1 MIWPKKGYISLSVN
15 SGALFQVYY
24 YFIIKLINILY
35 NLLKIL
41 KIVMKS
47 ILNLFLMR
55 SPFQINRFRSN
66 QVFFFF
72 LDQLQPSVKT
82 QYKYILTTNL
92 RMKKKN
98 FNQNLYSFRPTLFV
112 LFEKSNFL
120 REHHL
125 LSCLPFKNVQVSKTT
140 LK

>member
-1 MIWPKKGYISLSVN
+1 
-15 SGALFQVYY
+15 
-24 YFIIKLINILY
+24 
-35 NLLKIL
+35 
-41 KIVMKS
+41 MKS
-47 ILNLFLMR
+47 MLNLFLMK

-72 LDQLQPSVKT
+72 FFDQLQPSVKT